1 MTDPATDDLLSPA
14 QASALIGVS
23 VQTLRRYDREGR
35 LASVRTPGG
44 QRRFRRSDVLA
55 IPPLVASS
63 PTTRERSE

>member
-44 QRRFRRSDVLA
+44 QRRFRRSDVLT
-55 IPPLVASS
+55 IPPAPVTGEGEAG
-63 PTTRERSE
+63 

>member
-23 VQTLRRYDREGR
+23 VQTLRRYDREER

-55 IPPLVASS
+55 LLAPPAS
-63 PTTRERSE
+63 PSEGGAA

>member
-1 MTDPATDDLLSPA
+1 MTDPATDDLLSPS

-35 LASVRTPGG
+35 VATVRTPGG

-55 IPPLVASS
+55 LLAPSAPS
-63 PTTRERSE
+63 TEERYQ